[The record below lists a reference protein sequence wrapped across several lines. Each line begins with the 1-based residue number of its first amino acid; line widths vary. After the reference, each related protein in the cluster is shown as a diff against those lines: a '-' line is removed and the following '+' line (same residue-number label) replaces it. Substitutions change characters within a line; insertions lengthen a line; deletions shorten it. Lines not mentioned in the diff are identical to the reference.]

1 MFTIALLHNW
11 CVKSVI
17 IVQDPDVL
25 LFEQLDGS
33 LPYSALYDTNRES
46 SRKLTGSPL
55 NLWRKQIKTRIGAAL
70 AGTIDW
76 EKWTK
81 HTQVFI

>member
-1 MFTIALLHNW
+1 MFIIALLHNW

-33 LPYSALYDTNRES
+33 LPYSALYDTTES
-46 SRKLTGSPL
+46 GK
-55 NLWRKQIKTRIGAAL
+55 
-70 AGTIDW
+70 
-76 EKWTK
+76 
-81 HTQVFI
+81 F